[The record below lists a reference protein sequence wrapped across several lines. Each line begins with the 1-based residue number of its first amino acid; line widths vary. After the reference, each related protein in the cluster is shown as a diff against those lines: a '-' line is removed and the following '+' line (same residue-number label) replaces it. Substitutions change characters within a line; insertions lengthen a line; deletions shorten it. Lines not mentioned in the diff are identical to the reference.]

1 MAWKT
6 KKGGHLRS
14 RKQKR
19 NIGKLDTAESVRR
32 QYSLTVW
39 ISDINSADL
48 NIREEIKMKNIKNL
62 KALTIVAAV
71 ALAPLTASAEVDFGE
86 RGEAVNLVIGY
97 QPYYTES
104 WTGVVNNGKGFW
116 KNHLPA
122 GSTAEFQV
130 GLQGSVIVNAMAGEK
145 QHIGYMGDMPAIAST
160 FKYLP
165 ERGGTDIRIVAAL
178 GTSKQ
183 QCNIFLVKNDAPEF
197 ANGVEA
203 VKWMD
208 GKITSAPHGACTDRF
223 AQLAFKKAGI
233 KPAKYLNQN
242 IEVITTNFRAGKLDA
257 AAIWEP
263 TATKMVSAG
272 IARRAAS
279 GEDFGA
285 QDGAFM
291 VMLNDLIAQRP
302 DAVMGWLEAELDAQ
316 EFVADPANAD
326 AIAAM
331 AEAQTEQI
339 DQSVLKASLYDSPMA
354 GTTKLQLDFVIS
366 DDAKSLLRDATAF
379 LYSLKKKPAA
389 SAQIRPE
396 GVMGQFAERVLEKRG
411 LSTPVGRI
419 IAK

>member
-1 MAWKT
+1 
-6 KKGGHLRS
+6 
-14 RKQKR
+14 
-19 NIGKLDTAESVRR
+19 
-32 QYSLTVW
+32 
-39 ISDINSADL
+39 
-48 NIREEIKMKNIKNL
+48 MKNIKNL

-104 WTGVVNNGKGFW
+104 WTGVVNNGKAFW

-419 IAK
+419 VAK

>member
-1 MAWKT
+1 
-6 KKGGHLRS
+6 
-14 RKQKR
+14 
-19 NIGKLDTAESVRR
+19 
-32 QYSLTVW
+32 
-39 ISDINSADL
+39 
-48 NIREEIKMKNIKNL
+48 MKNIKNL

-104 WTGVVNNGKGFW
+104 WTGVVNNGKAFW

-279 GEDFGA
+279 GDDFGA

>member
-1 MAWKT
+1 
-6 KKGGHLRS
+6 
-14 RKQKR
+14 
-19 NIGKLDTAESVRR
+19 
-32 QYSLTVW
+32 
-39 ISDINSADL
+39 
-48 NIREEIKMKNIKNL
+48 MKNIKNL

-104 WTGVVNNGKGFW
+104 WTGVVNNGKAFW

-208 GKITSAPHGACTDRF
+208 GNITSAPHGACTARF

-257 AAIWEP
+257 AAIW
-263 TATKMVSAG
+263 
-272 IARRAAS
+272 
-279 GEDFGA
+279 
-285 QDGAFM
+285 
-291 VMLNDLIAQRP
+291 
-302 DAVMGWLEAELDAQ
+302 
-316 EFVADPANAD
+316 
-326 AIAAM
+326 
-331 AEAQTEQI
+331 
-339 DQSVLKASLYDSPMA
+339 
-354 GTTKLQLDFVIS
+354 
-366 DDAKSLLRDATAF
+366 
-379 LYSLKKKPAA
+379 
-389 SAQIRPE
+389 
-396 GVMGQFAERVLEKRG
+396 
-411 LSTPVGRI
+411 
-419 IAK
+419 

>member
-1 MAWKT
+1 
-6 KKGGHLRS
+6 
-14 RKQKR
+14 
-19 NIGKLDTAESVRR
+19 
-32 QYSLTVW
+32 
-39 ISDINSADL
+39 
-48 NIREEIKMKNIKNL
+48 MKNIKNL
-62 KALTIVAAV
+62 KALTIGAAV

-104 WTGVVNNGKGFW
+104 WTGVVNNGKAFW

-366 DDAKSLLRDATAF
+366 DDAKSLLRDATASF
-379 LYSLKKKPAA
+379 TASRKSLLLLHK
-389 SAQIRPE
+389 SAL
-396 GVMGQFAERVLEKRG
+396 RV
-411 LSTPVGRI
+411 
-419 IAK
+419 

>member
-1 MAWKT
+1 
-6 KKGGHLRS
+6 
-14 RKQKR
+14 
-19 NIGKLDTAESVRR
+19 
-32 QYSLTVW
+32 
-39 ISDINSADL
+39 
-48 NIREEIKMKNIKNL
+48 MKNIKNL
-62 KALTIVAAV
+62 KALTIAAAV

-104 WTGVVNNGKGFW
+104 WTGVVNNGKAFW

>member
-1 MAWKT
+1 
-6 KKGGHLRS
+6 
-14 RKQKR
+14 
-19 NIGKLDTAESVRR
+19 
-32 QYSLTVW
+32 
-39 ISDINSADL
+39 
-48 NIREEIKMKNIKNL
+48 MKNFIKIAL
-62 KALTIVAAV
+62 KVTAA
-71 ALAPLTASAEVDFGE
+71 TAVIAGATAAHAGVDFGK
-86 RGEAVNLVIGY
+86 RGEKVDLVIGY

-104 WTGVVNNGKGFW
+104 WTGVVNNGKAFW

-183 QCNIFLVKNDAPEF
+183 QCNIFLVRNDAPKF
-197 ANGVEA
+197 ANGVDA

-223 AQLAFKKAGI
+223 AQLAFKSAGI

-263 TATKMVSAG
+263 TATKMVKSG

-291 VMLNDLIAQRP
+291 VMLNDLFSQRS
-302 DAVMGWLEAELDAQ
+302 DV
-316 EFVADPANAD
+316 VA
-326 AIAAM
+326 
-331 AEAQTEQI
+331 
-339 DQSVLKASLYDSPMA
+339 
-354 GTTKLQLDFVIS
+354 
-366 DDAKSLLRDATAF
+366 
-379 LYSLKKKPAA
+379 
-389 SAQIRPE
+389 
-396 GVMGQFAERVLEKRG
+396 
-411 LSTPVGRI
+411 
-419 IAK
+419 

>member
-1 MAWKT
+1 MEK
-6 KKGGHLRS
+6 
-14 RKQKR
+14 
-19 NIGKLDTAESVRR
+19 
-32 QYSLTVW
+32 
-39 ISDINSADL
+39 
-48 NIREEIKMKNIKNL
+48 IKNL

-104 WTGVVNNGKGFW
+104 WTGVVNNGKAFW

>member
-1 MAWKT
+1 
-6 KKGGHLRS
+6 
-14 RKQKR
+14 
-19 NIGKLDTAESVRR
+19 
-32 QYSLTVW
+32 
-39 ISDINSADL
+39 
-48 NIREEIKMKNIKNL
+48 MKNIKNL

-279 GEDFGA
+279 GEDFDA

-339 DQSVLKASLYDSPMA
+339 DQSVLKASLYDSPIA

>member
-1 MAWKT
+1 
-6 KKGGHLRS
+6 
-14 RKQKR
+14 
-19 NIGKLDTAESVRR
+19 
-32 QYSLTVW
+32 
-39 ISDINSADL
+39 
-48 NIREEIKMKNIKNL
+48 MKNIKNL

-104 WTGVVNNGKGFW
+104 WTGVVNNGKAFW

-285 QDGAFM
+285 QDDAFM